1 MDGPAREQVQP
12 QRPSEPGRV
21 RRRHVIYV
29 EGYDPRGAEAYYQLF
44 RRECERF
51 QREWPV
57 RLTLYP
63 LELESHDFAR
73 WRLDAQ
79 NANWQVA
86 TCYDFVRLERLI
98 GTDIA
103 GPMPLHVLRGLA
115 WIAEDLLNS
124 TQLRIFRASWRFGLH
139 LLGIQLLLL
148 AGLALS
154 VAIAIGVGYAAL
166 LGLGLPAPIDIA
178 DAIAAGFVVLLLL
191 HPIAKRWFVIQIT
204 NCWVTLRRFARGR
217 ATWIDQVVEAGARR
231 LVAAAAARDAD
242 ELVLVG
248 HSTGSVI
255 ASAIMVRALELDPD
269 LGRKGPRLVLLTL
282 GSVMPAVALD
292 RAAGKTREMVRRLA
306 VEPTLAWVDC
316 RSRKDIM
323 NFPYLDPV
331 AGIGVEV
338 GPERCN
344 PLIWMIRFKDMV
356 SSEAYRRLRWSFFR
370 LHFQFI
376 MASERPSPYDYIL
389 LVSGP
394 AAIPEWAARHDE
406 LSFAFIRNGALPGA
420 AHQNADAAAAA
431 RRP

>member
-1 MDGPAREQVQP
+1 MI
-12 QRPSEPGRV
+12 

-29 EGYDPRGAEAYYQLF
+29 EGYDPRGAEAYCQLF
-44 RRECERF
+44 RRECDRF

-57 RLTLYP
+57 RLTLRP
-63 LELESHDFAR
+63 IELESHDFAR
-73 WRLDAQ
+73 WHLDAET
-79 NANWQVA
+79 ANWQVA
-86 TCYDFVRLERLI
+86 TCYDFVRLERFI

-103 GPMPLHVLRGLA
+103 GPMPLHVMRGLA
-115 WIAEDLLNS
+115 WIVEDLVNG

-139 LLGIQLLLL
+139 LLSIQLLLL

-154 VAIAIGVGYAAL
+154 VAIAVGVGYAAL

-178 DAIAAGFVVLLLL
+178 DAIAAGIVVLLLL
-191 HPIAKRWFVIQIT
+191 HPLAKRWFVIQIT
-204 NCWVTLRRFARGR
+204 NCWVTLRRFGRGR
-217 ATWIDQVVEAGARR
+217 ATWIDQVIEAGARR

-255 ASAIMVRALELDPD
+255 AAAIMVRALELDPD
-269 LGRKGPRLVLLTL
+269 LGRKGARLVLLTL

-292 RAAGKTREMVRRLA
+292 RAAGKMREMVRRLA

-323 NFPYLDPV
+323 NFAYLDPV

-344 PLIWMIRFKDMV
+344 PLTWMIRFRDMV
-356 SSEAYRRLRWSFFR
+356 SPEAYRRLRRSFFR

-389 LVSGP
+389 LVSSP

-406 LSFAFIRNGALPGA
+406 LSFAFIRNGALAGEA
-420 AHQNADAAAAA
+420 AQNTDAVADA